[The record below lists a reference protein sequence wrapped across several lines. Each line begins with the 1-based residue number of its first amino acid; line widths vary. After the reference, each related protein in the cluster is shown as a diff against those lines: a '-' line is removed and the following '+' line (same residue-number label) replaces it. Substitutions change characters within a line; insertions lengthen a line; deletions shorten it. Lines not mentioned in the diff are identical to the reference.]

1 MWKRVCIWYKL
12 FKYLLL
18 SVRML
23 FIFFLCIMII
33 ISFVHFL
40 IDEIDVPCID
50 MWGNIA
56 ENQSVFIPFKNP
68 CEVCKCV
75 NNLKTKCV
83 VVICDEHI
91 PTVSFPT
98 SLILI
103 VYIMV
108 RASGTCIM
116 GED

>member
-1 MWKRVCIWYKL
+1 
-12 FKYLLL
+12 
-18 SVRML
+18 
-23 FIFFLCIMII
+23 
-33 ISFVHFL
+33 L

-83 VVICDEHI
+83 TVICDEHI
-91 PTVSFPT
+91 PTVSLPT

-103 VYIMV
+103 VYIYYGPSQRHMYYGRGLV
-108 RASGTCIM
+108 AG
-116 GED
+116 